1 MLYLV
6 VIVTEGIKCVLP
18 ERIITITEDDQ
29 FSKLYEIF
37 TCEQFNNQSVE
48 VYVRQNKVDKW
59 VEVSDGLNGDLK
71 IMEVLG
77 YNHVKFSLI
86 ESLRNIE
93 PPSFSDAFDIM
104 MRNARQL
111 KLPQLYTEHT
121 RRDLLYNEI
130 IELLQNKKAGWRGGI
145 HQTLGKEFV
154 ERVANALWYIDPHLK
169 LLQSRSCHMPALF
182 KELATYA
189 SDNTDR
195 NTYNIAYHTSHH
207 KKESISHQKLDLL
220 IKSLELSIG
229 QPWVNDSEWDNHI
242 IPDIIALVDMMRK
255 YSEHLVKS
263 NTLMAAIHHN
273 DDSARNPANNSHMFH
288 VFGCKEDDLND
299 QYRELNDAIL
309 QHGFYQYMDV
319 YSYLPIDIMK
329 RYRFLK
335 NLQLTCSIGIYRYAQ
350 GNYLGTITYIW
361 KIPESEII
369 DEFQDETQKVRMLA
383 KIHEGLPKYFTRQI
397 RKNVL
402 GKYSLIKN
410 VTPAVLRMLYFD
422 LTGNA
427 AVTSNTI
434 SREIEER
441 LRLMLALEDPSII
454 FDLLNNNGFKGN
466 KFDIFWNELDM
477 YFNEETPA
485 VDDRR
490 HNTTMHMP
498 LAISIRDL
506 RDIILAKLHIKNGEP
521 LPAEIYIPSCEWI
534 RLQFWP
540 TNSTTTKA
548 IQYTGRYQVK
558 FKVQGRLLRK
568 KSVDSHYCAALFCYL
583 REFLIQY
590 RQWACFIS
598 ADDKHK
604 VPIGESVPVSTGVRN
619 RQSLSTQNNDLN
631 ASDHDF
637 TKLSFTPS
645 VIFFV
650 SIPSNISGG
659 FYNGQVFVSFKDTVF
674 EPSSAI
680 RHATEF
686 QDAIHK
692 MYTPQALPPILCL
705 YTDGLQ
711 NVAIMRNTMSDE
723 SEALFDKADT
733 LDEIRDK
740 ANKNSNLKMELRDCI
755 KDVQSLLHSCSER
768 LVLKDQYFKC
778 YNAASEYDINGLF
791 QIKKCQDVSCNIC
804 TPIRLPQTVFDSLHF
819 LPDPVPALDNPDH
832 YTSFQA
838 VYGKQT
844 SEEFRP
850 SLQLNQANAK
860 PAPKSVF
867 ASGKIRDY
875 IMCCDCGKWRCVYSD
890 KALSQDEIQ
899 DFKQSLDTYDY
910 SCGAPLFP
918 DDHYLAELLFVRVKI
933 SCDTPMEILYYS
945 SRKSGNS
952 DICYHC
958 GTDSDFIDPPD
969 SIRTKYKIIYPLCQ
983 KCQDKGKEFNAHMEV
998 KVNGSNSKRRKTR

>member
-1 MLYLV
+1 
-6 VIVTEGIKCVLP
+6 
-18 ERIITITEDDQ
+18 
-29 FSKLYEIF
+29 
-37 TCEQFNNQSVE
+37 
-48 VYVRQNKVDKW
+48 
-59 VEVSDGLNGDLK
+59 
-71 IMEVLG
+71 
-77 YNHVKFSLI
+77 
-86 ESLRNIE
+86 
-93 PPSFSDAFDIM
+93 
-104 MRNARQL
+104 
-111 KLPQLYTEHT
+111 
-121 RRDLLYNEI
+121 
-130 IELLQNKKAGWRGGI
+130 
-145 HQTLGKEFV
+145 
-154 ERVANALWYIDPHLK
+154 
-169 LLQSRSCHMPALF
+169 
-182 KELATYA
+182 
-189 SDNTDR
+189 
-195 NTYNIAYHTSHH
+195 
-207 KKESISHQKLDLL
+207 
-220 IKSLELSIG
+220 
-229 QPWVNDSEWDNHI
+229 
-242 IPDIIALVDMMRK
+242 
-255 YSEHLVKS
+255 
-263 NTLMAAIHHN
+263 
-273 DDSARNPANNSHMFH
+273 
-288 VFGCKEDDLND
+288 
-299 QYRELNDAIL
+299 
-309 QHGFYQYMDV
+309 
-319 YSYLPIDIMK
+319 
-329 RYRFLK
+329 
-335 NLQLTCSIGIYRYAQ
+335 
-350 GNYLGTITYIW
+350 
-361 KIPESEII
+361 
-369 DEFQDETQKVRMLA
+369 
-383 KIHEGLPKYFTRQI
+383 
-397 RKNVL
+397 
-402 GKYSLIKN
+402 
-410 VTPAVLRMLYFD
+410 
-422 LTGNA
+422 
-427 AVTSNTI
+427 
-434 SREIEER
+434 
-441 LRLMLALEDPSII
+441 
-454 FDLLNNNGFKGN
+454 
-466 KFDIFWNELDM
+466 
-477 YFNEETPA
+477 
-485 VDDRR
+485 
-490 HNTTMHMP
+490 MHMP

-568 KSVDSHYCAALFCYL
+568 KSVDSHYCAALFRYL

-619 RQSLSTQNNDLN
+619 RRLLSTQNNDLN

-637 TKLSFTPS
+637 TKLSLTPS

-692 MYTPQALPPILCL
+692 ILFL
-705 YTDGLQ
+705 SGNYDMLIAVRTAPHHSWTNPAERIMSILNLGLQ

-740 ANKNSNLKMELRDCI
+740 ANKNSNLEMELRDCI
-755 KDVQSLLHSCSER
+755 KDVQSLLHSRSER

-791 QIKKCQDVSCNIC
+791 QSMSKVDPLLTRNDTTQAQLTRHNELVSFMKTHCHERAYSFQIKKCQNVSCNIC
-804 TPIRLPQTVFDSLHF
+804 TPIRLSQTVFDSLHF

-850 SLQLNQANAK
+850 SLQLNQANAE

-875 IMCCDCGKWRCVYSD
+875 IMCCDCGKRRCVYSD

-958 GTDSDFIDPPD
+958 GTDSDFVDPPD

-983 KCQDKGKEFNAHMEV
+983 RCQDKGKEFNARMEV